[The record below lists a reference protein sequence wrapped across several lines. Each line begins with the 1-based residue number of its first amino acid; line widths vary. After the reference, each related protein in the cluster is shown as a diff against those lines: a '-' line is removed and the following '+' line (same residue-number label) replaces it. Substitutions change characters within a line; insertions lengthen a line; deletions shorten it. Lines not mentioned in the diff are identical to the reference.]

1 MHLLYIDDSG
11 TVKDRHQKHFVLAGF
26 SIFETETYMLSRRIE
41 EIMEK
46 FKLPTDAELHGSPM
60 VTGSGVWRSIPKQT
74 RIDCIHECLCS
85 LTDARFRVFAAVV
98 DKEKYYTKN
107 PVITAFEQVS
117 SRFDQYLMRQF
128 RKDKKPYRGLMIC
141 DKATSE
147 ETLQAVT
154 HTYIEKGH
162 SWGALR
168 NFAEVPLFLDSKA
181 SRMIQLADLIAYGVF
196 QKYERGNDM
205 FFKDIEPR
213 FDRDIGNV
221 YGLKE
226 LL

>member
-26 SIFETETYMLSRRIE
+26 SVFETDTFNLSRKIE
-41 EIMEK
+41 GIMSS
-46 FKLPTDAELHGSPM
+46 FNLPCDEELHGNPM
-60 VTGSGVWRSIPKQT
+60 MKGSGIWRSIPKQT
-74 RIDCIHECLCS
+74 RIDCIHACLQS

-98 DKEKYYTKN
+98 DKEKYYEKN
-107 PVITAFEQVS
+107 PVILAFEQVS
-117 SRFDQYLMRQF
+117 SRFDQYLMRQY
-128 RKDKKPYRGLMIC
+128 RKDGKPYRGLMIC

-147 ETLQAVT
+147 ETLQSVT

-168 NFAEVPLFLDSKA
+168 NFAEVPLFLDSKT

-196 QKYERGNDM
+196 QKYERGNNE

-213 FDRDIGNV
+213 FDRDVGNV

>member
-26 SIFETETYMLSRRIE
+26 SIYETSTYHLKLQIE
-41 EIMEK
+41 QIM
-46 FKLPTDAELHGSPM
+46 TDFGIPLDKELHGSPM
-60 VTGSGVWRSIPKQT
+60 YTGAKFWRGISRQS
-74 RIDCIHECLCS
+74 RIDCMHKCLQT
-85 LTDARFRVFAAVV
+85 LDVRHKIFAAVV
-98 DKEKYYTKN
+98 NKENNDTAD
-107 PVITAFEQVS
+107 PVVLAFEQIS

-128 RKDKKPYRGLMIC
+128 RKKDKHQRGLMIC

-147 ETLQAVT
+147 ETLQSAT
-154 HTYIEKGH
+154 HTFIEKGH
-162 SWGALR
+162 SWGSHH
-168 NFAEVPLFLDSKA
+168 NFAEVPLFLDSKT

-196 QKYERGNDM
+196 QKYEHGNDE

-213 FDRDIGNV
+213 FDRNLGNV